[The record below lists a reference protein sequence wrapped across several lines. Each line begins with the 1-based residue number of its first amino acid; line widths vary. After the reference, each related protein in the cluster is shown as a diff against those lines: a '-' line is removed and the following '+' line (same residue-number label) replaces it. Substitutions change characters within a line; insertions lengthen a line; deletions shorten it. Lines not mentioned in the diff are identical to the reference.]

1 MVLNPYFTQGTSGEQ
16 NLVQDLINEQLR
28 TYGVDIF
35 YLPRKYLTENTV
47 IREVVQSKFDMAL
60 PLEAYIDNYDQYSG
74 AGNILSKFGI
84 ESKDEVRLIISR
96 ERFEN
101 YITPLIQDQSNV
113 KLSTRPKSG
122 DLIWFPLDDRIY
134 EIKDIE
140 YAKPYYQLQNLYVYE
155 LYCEV
160 FRLEDEVIATGIEDI
175 DNNLIG
181 EDYDGSTDDGINTI
195 QGPTQTLTL
204 VGAAVTSTAL
214 TSIINGGIRFIRV
227 TNRGGGY
234 ATPPRVAISAAPS
247 GGVTGVATAVMIG
260 GINVCNLNANPKL
273 QSVQQVQV
281 INAGAGYT
289 GNPGVRFISDTGTG
303 AEAVVGIST
312 TGGVGIVTVSNA
324 GSGYVTAPT
333 VTFTPPKHVGAAAT
347 AILDSPLVSTGVS
360 ITSAPISVGAS
371 SFLFP
376 GGTTGGVFYKTAPTV
391 TFSLPT
397 GTGNAAE
404 ATATLDELAQT
415 GGTVETLGL
424 TTGGRFYT
432 SVPTVTIDH
441 PGTSVAAATIGIAGS
456 SINPGSIAFSTTGR
470 AYTTAPT
477 VAISTSGVMDA
488 PTQVAVGIATIHP
501 ITGIVTAVGFNS
513 TTDPWCVGTGA
524 TIGLGYTVAP
534 TISFSGSPSPV
545 RATAT
550 VTVSAAGTVSTISI
564 GNSGFGYLTT
574 PTVTIAGPGGADENF
589 RALGVATIRSTSIK
603 TEGTIGIGST
613 VITGITT
620 TNIVIGDRVRLGVGY
635 SDLYNFIPA
644 DTFVNGI
651 GPGLIRISNAP
662 TNVGIATSVFEFGRA
677 NCGVVTGIAVTFGG
691 GGYLSPPTVTITN
704 EVSEKNY
711 IEFPGISTATGIST
725 ISAGGT
731 VLSVNILDSGYGYVI
746 TPEVT
751 LSNPESEGTG
761 TFVFNE
767 IVTGSSSGT
776 TARVRTWDA
785 STNVLVVGT
794 VSGEFVSG
802 ETLVGST
809 SGASYELR
817 IVDVQPADDG
827 FADNIN
833 IEVEADK
840 ILDFSE
846 QNPFGMP

>member
-1 MVLNPYFTQGTSGEQ
+1 MVLNPFFTQGTSSEQ

-35 YLPRKYLTENTV
+35 YLPRKYLSENTV
-47 IREVVQSKFDMAL
+47 IREVVQSKFDIAL

-74 AGNILSKFGI
+74 AGNLLSKFGI

-101 YITPLIQDQSNV
+101 YITPLIQDQANI

-134 EIKDIE
+134 EIKDVE
-140 YAKPYYQLQNLYVYE
+140 YAKPYYQLQDLYVYE

-160 FRLEDEVIATGIEDI
+160 FQLEDEVISTGIEEV

-204 VGAAVTSTAL
+204 VGSAVTSTAL
-214 TSIINGGIRFIRV
+214 TNIVNGGIRYVRL

-234 ATPPRVAISAAPS
+234 ATPPRVAISSAPS

-273 QSVQQVQV
+273 QSVQQVQIV
-281 INAGAGYT
+281 NAGSGYT
-289 GNPGVRFISDTGTG
+289 SVPGLRFISNTGTG
-303 AEAVVGIST
+303 AAGSVGIST
-312 TGGVGIVTVSNA
+312 TGGVGIVTVNVA
-324 GSGYVTAPT
+324 GSGYVTAPAI
-333 VTFTPPKHVGAAAT
+333 TFTPPKHVGAAAT
-347 AILDSPLVSTGVS
+347 AILDSPIVGGGVS
-360 ITSAPISVGAS
+360 VISSPISVGAS

-376 GGTTGGVFYKTAPTV
+376 GGTTGGVFYATAPTV
-391 TFSLPT
+391 TFDLPT
-397 GTGNAAE
+397 GTGNAA
-404 ATATLDELAQT
+404 AAAATLDELAQT

-424 TTGGRFYT
+424 TTGGKFYT
-432 SVPTVTIDH
+432 SVPSVSISH
-441 PGTSVAAATIGIAGS
+441 PGFSFASATIGIAGS
-456 SINPGSIAFSTTGR
+456 SISPGSIAFSTTGR

-501 ITGIVTAVGFNS
+501 ITGIITAVSFNIS
-513 TTDPWCVGTGA
+513 DSWATGTGA
-524 TIGLGYTVAP
+524 TIGAGYTVAP
-534 TISFSGSPSPV
+534 SISFSGNPSPV
-545 RATAT
+545 QATAS
-550 VTVSAAGTVSTISI
+550 VTVSVAGTVSTISI

-574 PTVTIAGPGGADENF
+574 PTVSIGSPGGADEQF

-603 TEGTIGIGST
+603 TQGTIGIGST
-613 VITGITT
+613 SITGITT
-620 TNIVIGDRVRLGVGY
+620 TNIIVGDRVRLGVGY

-644 DTFVNGI
+644 DTFVTTI
-651 GPGLIRISNAP
+651 ESNTIFMNNAA
-662 TNVGIATSVFEFGRA
+662 TNVGIATSVFEFGRQ

-691 GGYLSPPTVTITN
+691 GGYLSAPNVTISN

-711 IEFPGISTATGIST
+711 INFPGISTATGIST
-725 ISAGGT
+725 ISPGGT
-731 VLSVNILDSGYGYVI
+731 VSSINILDSGYGYVI

-761 TFVFNE
+761 TFTFNE

-785 STNVLVVGT
+785 SSNVLIVGT

-833 IEVEADK
+833 IETEADK
-840 ILDFSE
+840 IIDFSE

>member
-1 MVLNPYFTQGTSGEQ
+1 MVLNPFFTQGTSSEQ

-35 YLPRKYLTENTV
+35 YLPRKYMTENTV

-74 AGNILSKFGI
+74 AGNLLSKFGI

-101 YITPLIQDQSNV
+101 YITPLIQDQSNI
-113 KLSTRPKSG
+113 KLSSRPKSG

-134 EIKDIE
+134 EIKDVE
-140 YAKPYYQLQNLYVYE
+140 YAKPYYQLQDLYVYE

-160 FRLEDEVIATGIEDI
+160 FQLEDEVIATGIEDV

-181 EDYDGSTDDGINTI
+181 EDYDGQTDDGISTI
-195 QGPTQTLTL
+195 QGPTQALTV
-204 VGAAVTSTAL
+204 VGSAVTSTAL
-214 TSIINGGIRFIRV
+214 TSIRDGAIRYIRILE
-227 TNRGGGY
+227 RGGGY
-234 ATPPRVAISAAPS
+234 ATPPRVAISSAPS
-247 GGVTGVATAVMIG
+247 GGVTGIATAVMIG
-260 GINVCNLNANPKL
+260 GISVCNLNANPSL
-273 QSVQQVQV
+273 QSVQQVQLV
-281 INAGAGYT
+281 NPGSGYT
-289 GNPGVRFISDTGTG
+289 SVPGVQFFSNTGSG
-303 AEAVVGIST
+303 ASATVGIST
-312 TGGVGIVTVSNA
+312 TGGVGVVTVSTS

-347 AILDSPLVSTGVS
+347 AILDSPIVGGGVS
-360 ITSAPISVGAS
+360 VTSAPISIGAS

-376 GGTTGGVFYKTAPTV
+376 GGTTGGVFYATAPTV
-391 TFSLPT
+391 IFDLPT

-424 TTGGRFYT
+424 TTGGKFYT
-432 SVPTVTIDH
+432 SVPSVSISH
-441 PGTSVAAATIGIAGS
+441 PGFSFASATIGIAGS

-501 ITGIVTAVGFNS
+501 ITGIVTAVSFNVS
-513 TTDPWCVGTGA
+513 DSWATGTGA
-524 TIGLGYTVAP
+524 TIGAGYTVAP
-534 TISFSGSPSPV
+534 SISFSGNPSPV
-545 RATAT
+545 QATAS
-550 VTVSAAGTVSTISI
+550 VTVSVAGTVSTISI

-574 PTVTIAGPGGADENF
+574 PTVSIGSPGGDDEQF

-613 VITGITT
+613 SITGITT
-620 TNIVIGDRVRLGVGY
+620 ANIIVGDRVRLGVGY
-635 SDLYNFIPA
+635 SDLYNFIPS
-644 DTFVNGI
+644 DTFVTTI
-651 GPGLIRISNAP
+651 ESNTIFINNAA

-677 NCGVVTGIAVTFGG
+677 NCGVVTGIAVTYGG
-691 GGYLSPPTVTITN
+691 GGYLTPPNVTVSN

-711 IEFPGISTATGIST
+711 INFPGISTATGIST
-725 ISAGGT
+725 INVGGT
-731 VLSVNILDSGYGYVI
+731 VASINVLDAGYGYVI

-751 LSNPESEGTG
+751 LSNPESAGTG

-767 IVTGSSSGT
+767 IITGSSSGT

-785 STNVLVVGT
+785 TTNVLVVGT
-794 VSGEFVSG
+794 VSGEFAAG
-802 ETLVGST
+802 ETLTGST

-817 IVDVQPADDG
+817 VVDVQPADDG

-833 IEVEADK
+833 IETEADN
-840 ILDFSE
+840 IIDFSE

>member
-1 MVLNPYFTQGTSGEQ
+1 MVLNPFFTQGTSSEQ

-35 YLPRKYLTENTV
+35 YLPRKYLSENTV
-47 IREVVQSKFDMAL
+47 IREVVQSKFDIAL

-74 AGNILSKFGI
+74 AGNLLSKFGI

-101 YITPLIQDQSNV
+101 YITPLIQDQANI

-134 EIKDIE
+134 EIKDVE
-140 YAKPYYQLQNLYVYE
+140 YAKPYYQLQDLYVYE

-160 FRLEDEVIATGIEDI
+160 FQLEDEVISTGIDEV

-204 VGAAVTSTAL
+204 VGSAVTSTAL
-214 TSIINGGIRFIRV
+214 TNIVNGGIRYVRL

-234 ATPPRVAISAAPS
+234 ATPPRVAISSAPS

-273 QSVQQVQV
+273 QSVQQVQI
-281 INAGAGYT
+281 INAGSGYT
-289 GNPGVRFISDTGTG
+289 SVPGLRFISNTGTG
-303 AEAVVGIST
+303 AAGSVGIST
-312 TGGVGIVTVSNA
+312 TGGVGIVTVNVA
-324 GSGYVTAPT
+324 GSGYVTAPA

-347 AILDSPLVSTGVS
+347 AILDVPMVSTGVS
-360 ITSAPISVGAS
+360 VTSAPISVGGS

-376 GGTTGGVFYKTAPTV
+376 GGTTGGVFYNTAPTV
-391 TFSLPT
+391 TFDLPT
-397 GTGNAAE
+397 GTGNAAIV
-404 ATATLDELAQT
+404 TSTLSNIAQT
-415 GGTVETLGL
+415 GGTVESLAISS
-424 TTGGRFYT
+424 GGKFYT
-432 SVPTVTIDH
+432 SAPLVVVAH
-441 PGTSVAAATIGIAGS
+441 PGTSSASATIGLSGT
-456 SINPGSIAFSTTGR
+456 SINPSSVAFSTTGR
-470 AYTTAPT
+470 AYTSAPT
-477 VAISTSGVMDA
+477 VTIGTGIGTNT
-488 PTQVAVGIATIHP
+488 PIQVAVGIATINS
-501 ITGIVTAVGFNS
+501 ITGIVTAVSFNVS
-513 TTDPWCVGTGA
+513 DPWAVGTGA
-524 TIGLGYTVAP
+524 TIGLGYTVTP
-534 TISFSGSPSPV
+534 TISFSAPSPV
-545 RATAT
+545 QATAT
-550 VTVSAAGTVSTISI
+550 VTVSAAGTVNSISI
-564 GNSGFGYLTT
+564 GNSGFGYISA
-574 PTVTIAGPGGADENF
+574 PAVSVAGPGGADEQF

-603 TEGTIGIGST
+603 TQGTIGIGST
-613 VITGITT
+613 SITGVTT
-620 TNIVIGDRVRLGVGY
+620 TNVIVGDRVRLGVGY

-644 DTFVNGI
+644 DTFVTTI
-651 GPGLIRISNAP
+651 ESNTIFMNNAA

-677 NCGVVTGIAVTFGG
+677 NCGVVTGIAVTYGG
-691 GGYLSPPTVTITN
+691 GGYLSPPNVTISN

-711 IEFPGISTATGIST
+711 INFPGISTATGIST
-725 ISAGGT
+725 ISSGGT
-731 VLSVNILDSGYGYVI
+731 VSSINILDSGYGYVI

-761 TFVFNE
+761 TFTFNE

-785 STNVLVVGT
+785 SSNVLIVGT

-817 IVDVQPADDG
+817 IVDVQPVDDG

-833 IEVEADK
+833 IETEADK
-840 ILDFSE
+840 IIDFSE